1 MQGLLSVDCLVIV
14 GQPVI
19 PIINLPL
26 PPPVTPIEW
35 VFIGLGVA
43 LTVGI
48 VSGIYPAYKAARM
61 RPLEALRYE

>member
-1 MQGLLSVDCLVIV
+1 FGVALGV
-14 GQPVI
+14 GFCRLI
-19 PIINLPL
+19 PMINLPL

-35 VFIGLGVA
+35 IFIGLGVA
-43 LTVGI
+43 LAVGI